1 MLDGYW
7 SKKVHVY
14 LFLLILLIWADVKA
28 ANASN
33 VEIRSALKSQMI
45 DIAIAK
51 LEHTLT
57 AKMQAAHQPRK
68 ERVIELINAE
78 KEAAKLLELDL
89 ELNNLRP
96 EGFQLLQRSE
106 ALYIIGGD
114 ERGLM
119 YGVLDLREQLN
130 IYQDLGKVEAKTQQP
145 RFSFRAIKFNLPWS
159 SYRLGESLQLHM
171 ETVKDTLFWE
181 SFLDMMAE
189 NRFNAL
195 TLWNLHPF
203 TFMIQPKAYPEATQF
218 TGKEFA
224 DWRKFWKTLFRMAK
238 NRGIETYIINWNI
251 VTSPQ
256 MTAVHDVANYKDDLE
271 WHYGFTPADTSQI
284 IVDYMRE
291 CITQVINEYP
301 NLSGVGVSIGERMK
315 MPIDAA
321 MKWVKHTFVEGI
333 LNADRQV
340 KFIHRAPFSID
351 PEVAREYIE
360 SYTDFETPIIMEF
373 KFNWSHAHSS
383 PNLSITH
390 GGRIK
395 DQYWNP
401 KPTNYQ
407 MAWMMRNEDFLM
419 LNWGNSD
426 FIRAHIAVN
435 GQDFVA
441 GYFVGSETYIPAKEY
456 RMKPGLAY
464 SWKYAFEK
472 QWEFYQMW
480 GRLLYDPN
488 LSDSFFTEQISSR
501 YGEKVGPKM
510 FEALQLGSRMPLA
523 LASFYQGTWD
533 FTLYCEGFLN
543 GKQLYRTY
551 KEATKAFINVEEM
564 LTHPTLDPRYLNID
578 QFTDRKLNK
587 QPILEGEI
595 TPLELAEEMEANGK
609 RILQLYGELEGQ
621 ADKNVSHFQV
631 EMNDIKIWAY
641 LSRYFASKLKGGVYL
656 DEAVKTSN
664 PSLGELSVNHLQEA
678 VGHWE
683 NIVAI
688 SSEQY
693 HEVSLLHI
701 KTTKFSWKMY
711 LPQVRKDI
719 EIAQAKFE

>member
-1 MLDGYW
+1 MIARIVWVVSISAFLNTAFGTNLDIQYAIS
-7 SKKVHVY
+7 SK
-14 LFLLILLIWADVKA
+14 
-28 ANASN
+28 
-33 VEIRSALKSQMI
+33 MT
-45 DIAIAK
+45 DIAVAK
-51 LEHTLT
+51 L
-57 AKMQAAHQPRK
+57 K
-68 ERVIELINAE
+68 ETSEKLNPKTDAEDTWKIELINAE
-78 KEAAKLLELDL
+78 LEASKLKGRNLSLEELGTEAFHIQKKE
-89 ELNNLRP
+89 
-96 EGFQLLQRSE
+96 GVV
-106 ALYIIGGD
+106 YVIGGD

-119 YGVLDLREQLN
+119 YGILDLKAQLE
-130 IYQDLGKVEAKTQQP
+130 ITHSLSQVEEKTEQP
-145 RFSFRAIKFNLPWS
+145 RFPFRAIKFNLPWS

-171 ETVKDTLFWE
+171 ETVKDTLFWVD
-181 SFLDMMAE
+181 FLDMMAE

-195 TLWNLHPF
+195 TLWNLHPY
-203 TFMIQPKAYPEATQF
+203 TFMIQPKAFPEATQF
-218 TGKEFA
+218 TGQEFA
-224 DWRKFWKTLFRMAK
+224 NWQRFWRTLFRMAK
-238 NRGIETYIINWNI
+238 ERGIETYIINWNI
-251 VTSPQ
+251 ITSPQ
-256 MTAVHDVANYKDDLE
+256 MTEAHDVANYKDDLE

-301 NLSGVGVSIGERMK
+301 NLTGVGVSIGERMK

-360 SYTDFETPIIMEF
+360 SYTEFEDPIIMEF

-383 PNLSITH
+383 PHLSITH

-401 KPTNYQ
+401 KPSNYQ
-407 MAWMMRNEDFLM
+407 MAWMMRNEDFIM
-419 LNWGNSD
+419 LNWGNPD
-426 FIRAHIAVN
+426 FIREHIAVN

-441 GYFVGSETYIPAKEY
+441 GYFVGSETYIPAKEF
-456 RMKPGLAY
+456 RMKPEISY
-464 SWKYAFEK
+464 DWKYAFEK

-480 GRLLYDPN
+480 GRLLYNPDLPN
-488 LSDSFFTEQISSR
+488 RFFEEQMALR
-501 YGEKVGPKM
+501 YGNEVAAKM

-564 LTHPTLDPRYLNID
+564 ITHPTLDSRYLNID
-578 QFTDRKLNK
+578 EFTDRKMNK
-587 QPILEGEI
+587 VPIQEEEL

-609 RILQLYGELEGQ
+609 RILQLCNEIGDKASRNVTNFQIEL
-621 ADKNVSHFQV
+621 
-631 EMNDIKIWAY
+631 NDIKAWAH
-641 LSRYFASKLKGGVYL
+641 LSRYFASKLKGGIYL
-656 DEAVKTSN
+656 DEGIKTSDEALKKR
-664 PSLGELSVNHLQEA
+664 SITHLQEA
-678 VGHWE
+678 VEHWE
-683 NIVAI
+683 NIIEVT
-688 SSEQY
+688 SEQY
-693 HEVSLLHI
+693 QEVSLLHI

-711 LPQVRKDI
+711 LPQVRKDV
-719 EIAQAKFE
+719 EIAQASLK